1 MLSCSN
7 WVTPINDAAAAAL
20 LEKRGTTRSRPRRM
34 IRQRQGRI
42 AFLVRQQGAG
52 ILRRTS
58 HRKLAITLRHPKLR
72 VLLGSSHCA
81 RVIHVLQ
88 RPQSLAALTI
98 RLATKKF
105 TRPRR
110 AGCRAV
116 SILQLPY
123 DLVGTIEEHL
133 HHRADRSIF

>member
-1 MLSCSN
+1 MERQHADEVLNEAILSLS
-7 WVTPINDAAAAAL
+7 
-20 LEKRGTTRSRPRRM
+20 TTTDDRPTVASHSSFDNTA
-34 IRQRQGRI
+34 Q
-42 AFLVRQQGAG
+42 AFFAEH
-52 ILRRTS
+52 

-72 VLLGSSHCA
+72 VLPGCSHCA
-81 RVIHVLQ
+81 RVTHVLQ
-88 RPQSLAALTI
+88 RPQSLAALTV

-116 SILQLPY
+116 SIRQLPY